1 MGHVK
6 RLLPFLVAL
15 SLIHPASEI
24 PPVYLDYF
32 EQFGGDAAVSRGLRL
47 LGYYGATF
55 DLRICSFHDFLV
67 PAGFLATLRA
77 CMRLR
82 RRGLAWFA
90 PPCSTWVW
98 MSRSSTGRAERVTG
112 NPENENVQAQNM
124 LVRRLLHLLTMLIK
138 RGCYFVIEQ
147 PGSSVMFNHP
157 AVEKFKKRWERYIS
171 QAKLQMG
178 HWTLESQKDTI
189 LWGWVPSNWDIGI
202 TIKAI

>member
-1 MGHVK
+1 METAARSSPLPSSYTLFYNIVFSYQFPKMGHVK

-98 MSRSSTGRAERVTG
+98 IARNHTKRSAEQVLI
-112 NPENENVQAQNM
+112 EI
-124 LVRRLLHLLTMLIK
+124 LVI
-138 RGCYFVIEQ
+138 
-147 PGSSVMFNHP
+147 
-157 AVEKFKKRWERYIS
+157 VE
-171 QAKLQMG
+171 
-178 HWTLESQKDTI
+178 H
-189 LWGWVPSNWDIGI
+189 
-202 TIKAI
+202 